1 MGKFEKLIWKL
12 RCSYYGRKM
21 AMYVILGDREKA
33 NESFNKVLDMVEA
46 YKDIYL

>member
-1 MGKFEKLIWKL
+1 MSKFGKLMWKL

-33 NESFNKVLDMVEA
+33 NESFNKVLDMLDA
-46 YKDIYL
+46 YRDIYL

>member
-1 MGKFEKLIWKL
+1 MSKLGKLMWKL

-21 AMYVILGDREKA
+21 AMYVILGDRAKA
-33 NESFNKVLDMVEA
+33 NEAFNKVLDMVDA